1 MEDARTGYVVG
12 FYLGDGEEDGRYHE
26 LKVKLNRPGALLHCR
41 CGYTVA
47 YANTN

>member
-12 FYLGDGEEDGRYHE
+12 FYLGDGDEDGRYHE